1 MKISNNALNFLLAQ
15 YRAIFKRA
23 YVKGIASAVL
33 LTAGL
38 AAGQAQA
45 HETALNNPNLLPD
58 SGTTITITSTGST
71 TDNNQYKNINI
82 ESGSYDKFDG
92 ELIISG
98 GTAGTSANNNYITGN
113 QETKISGKGT
123 LTINVAQA
131 SSSSDGLE
139 IAGNGGN
146 VSIDISAINVQNGL
160 LNLKDKTVGSGSL
173 SIGADT
179 ITIGN
184 GNGNAVVTLTG
195 SSDKGLTLG
204 RSAEDGVASTI
215 TVNKGGVLILNDAS
229 TDTGDHYAFG
239 INGFSH

>member
-45 HETALNNPNLLPD
+45 VQTAFSDPKLLPD
-58 SGTTITITSTGST
+58 SGDTIVITSTGSAT
-71 TDNNQYKNINI
+71 NANEYKNIKI
-82 ESGSYDKFDG
+82 VSGSYDKFDG

-98 GTAGTSANNNYITGN
+98 GTAGTSGNVNYITGN

-131 SSSSDGLE
+131 SSSSDGLA
-139 IAGNGGN
+139 IVGNGGN
-146 VSIDISAINVQNGL
+146 VSIDIKTIDVRNGV
-160 LNLKDKTVGSGSL
+160 LNLLDSGTATQSGNVTVA
-173 SIGADT
+173 ADT

-184 GNGNAVVTLTG
+184 GASSSATVTLTG
-195 SSDKGLTLG
+195 ATANGVTLG

-215 TVNKGGVLILNDAS
+215 TVNKGGVLILNP
-229 TDTGDHYAFG
+229 
-239 INGFSH
+239 